1 MNQKSITFR
10 KTDKSKV
17 NQYWCVIEDDQPRVH
32 FYKSL
37 QSALRDA
44 VDWCYSTKTQDGKMW
59 GDMFQEQLDIKAYQC
74 DNMIDSKINSDA
86 KKFRA
91 VIYK

>member
-1 MNQKSITFR
+1 MWKKSITFR
-10 KTDKSKV
+10 KMTKKSV
-17 NQYWCVIEDDQPRVH
+17 NQYWTVIDDIKPQVK

-44 VDWCYSTKTQDGKMW
+44 VKWCYSTKTQDGKMW
-59 GDMFQEQLDIKAYQC
+59 GDMFQEQLDIRAYQC

-86 KKFRA
+86 GKFTA
-91 VIYK
+91 AIYK

>member
-1 MNQKSITFR
+1 MNNKSITFR
-10 KTDKSKV
+10 KGKL
-17 NQYWCVIEDDQPRVH
+17 NEYWTVIEDTQPRVH

-37 QSALRDA
+37 QSALQAA

-59 GDMFQEQLDIKAYQC
+59 GDMFQEQLDIKAYKC
-74 DNMIDSKINSDA
+74 DNPIDSKINSDA